1 MPGPQVLRRISI
13 EPAALFVWALSI
25 LTCVVLAL
33 LFDPVML
40 TTDTAQHISVARN
53 LAAGHGMVT
62 DLLYFEQQQVFG
74 SALAP
79 QTVWPP
85 LFPMLTAAMA
95 IFMDETQAVFVVA
108 LLAHGCVAPLIY
120 STVRV
125 VGYRERTAI
134 AAGLSY
140 LAFGTSSMLVL
151 GGLTES
157 LFTMLTMCSLLSWV
171 VAERR
176 AGGARTRALLATGLF
191 VALAYLTRYSGL
203 CLVAALAALV
213 GLRWLRAPSRTLFS
227 DAIAAALLPC
237 VVVALMLW
245 RNYAFTGSA
254 SGGPVVGFDPPVLD
268 TLKTYYWSVAKLFG
282 FDAHSSVQVI
292 ALPALLALAGIAIA
306 RLVVAFTSHRAR
318 VRAPLDPADQP
329 RRGAVVLAATYLAF
343 SIALI
348 TLLALTRYPEFVN
361 DRYLVPLWPF
371 TVLIFLFALP
381 PGMSWVSAR
390 LKPVAVP
397 AFALLTAL
405 LMVGQYA
412 VVARE
417 LSWYDG
423 DVRIPTIR
431 AALAEPLEAPIGE
444 AHTVGEL
451 LEQNASADSP
461 LIETNGQYLG
471 MLLRRPVVG
480 MGETRFT
487 RRVWDEEGVRSLARQ
502 FHVRYFVF
510 FPTLF
515 DPSAIENRN
524 RVFSAALHRGSVP
537 RWLEPVHVSPHVQV
551 YRIYLNE

>member
-1 MPGPQVLRRISI
+1 MPGPRALRRILV

-85 LFPMLTAAMA
+85 LFPLLTAAMA
-95 IFMDETQAVFVVA
+95 IFMDETRAVFVVA
-108 LLAHGCVAPLIY
+108 LLAHCCIAPLIY
-120 STVRV
+120 ATVRV
-125 VGYRERTAI
+125 VGYRERTAV
-134 AAGLSY
+134 ASGLSY

-157 LFTMLTMCSLLSWV
+157 LFTLLTLCSLLSWT

-176 AGGARTRALLATGLF
+176 AGSARTRALLATGLF

-203 CLVAALAALV
+203 CLVAALAAMV
-213 GLRWLRAPSRTLFS
+213 GLRWLRAPSRRLFT
-227 DAIAAALLPC
+227 DAIAAALLPS

-245 RNYAFTGSA
+245 RNYIFTGSA

-268 TLKTYYWSVAKLFG
+268 TLRTYYWSVAKLFG
-282 FDAHSSVQVI
+282 FDAHSKVQYI
-292 ALPALLALAGIAIA
+292 ALPALLALAGFGIA
-306 RLVVAFTSHRAR
+306 RLVVAFTTHRAR
-318 VRAPLDPADQP
+318 VGAPPDPADQP
-329 RRGAVVLAATYLAF
+329 RRGAVVLAATYVTF

-348 TLLALTRYPEFVN
+348 TLLAITRYPEFVN

-371 TVLIFLFALP
+371 AVLMCLFALP
-381 PGMSWVSAR
+381 PGFAWVSAR
-390 LKPVAVP
+390 LKRTAVP
-397 AFALLTAL
+397 AFAVVTLLL
-405 LMVGQYA
+405 LVGQVA
-412 VVARE
+412 VVSRE

-431 AALAEPLEAPIGE
+431 AALLEPLATPIGG
-444 AHTVGEL
+444 ARTVGEL
-451 LEQNASADSP
+451 LEQNASADTP

-487 RRVWDEEGVRSLARQ
+487 KRVWDEQAVRELARQ
-502 FHVRYFVF
+502 FHVRYLVF

-515 DPSAIENRN
+515 EPSAIENRN
-524 RVFSAALHRGSVP
+524 RVFSAALDRGSVP

-551 YRIYLNE
+551 YRIHINE